1 MNFKD
6 SQFKNTTRFKV
17 IVSQLFAKKLD
28 PQRTA
33 ETMEVFKKWDKNKD
47 GELTLE
53 EFRAGMKEATRL
65 GDDEIDRIF
74 KELDQDDNRVIT
86 VDELIVSSA
95 FAALVAVDERL
106 FDAFSEMDKDG
117 DGFIEVKELKQAIKQ
132 LKLQDLGRAESIMDE
147 IKTLKKGK
155 INVCCIVILCYVVLE
170 FEYIQHI
177 VRNAFGFVCL
187 FVCLFVCMFEV

>member
-6 SQFKNTTRFKV
+6 SQFKNTNRFKV

-33 ETMEVFKKWDKNKD
+33 ETMEVFKKWDKNND
-47 GELTLE
+47 GVLTLE

-65 GDDEIDRIF
+65 SDDEIDKIF
-74 KELDQDDNRVIT
+74 KELDQDDNRLIT

-106 FDAFSEMDKDG
+106 FDAFSELDTDN
-117 DGFIEVKELKQAIKQ
+117 DGFIEVNELKRAIKQ
-132 LKLQDLGRAESIMDE
+132 LQLQI
-147 IKTLKKGK
+147 
-155 INVCCIVILCYVVLE
+155 
-170 FEYIQHI
+170 
-177 VRNAFGFVCL
+177 
-187 FVCLFVCMFEV
+187 